1 MSNKDYY
8 TKFNLKNA
16 QKNPSVL
23 LQASPDDFKKY
34 NNKFKQSE
42 NTENKLH
49 MIFFSEENM
58 DILQKQLILYVFE
71 KTNKQVLVPKQD
83 PLSLKMVMKYFY
95 NEAAQFLDKNYT
107 EQIQKL
113 NNLVT
118 HHIGGKMLT
127 MANQHVKYVEE
138 ISNPRKLLPLPKNVN
153 KTKNLPGQI

>member
-16 QKNPSVL
+16 QKNPNVL

-71 KTNKQVLVPKQD
+71 KTKKQVLVPKQD

-95 NEAAQFLDKNYT
+95 NEAAQFLDEDFT
-107 EQIQKL
+107 GQIQKL
-113 NNLVT
+113 NNLVAY
-118 HHIGGKMLT
+118 HIGGKMLT
-127 MANQHVKYVEE
+127 MANQHVKYIEE

-153 KTKNLPGQI
+153 KTRNLPGQI

>member
-1 MSNKDYY
+1 MNNKDYY

-16 QKNPSVL
+16 QQNPSVL

-34 NNKFKQSE
+34 NNKFKQKE
-42 NTENKLH
+42 DTENKLH

-58 DILQKQLILYVFE
+58 EILQKQLILYVFE
-71 KTNKQVLVPKQD
+71 KTNKQVLVPRQD

-95 NEAAQFLDKNYT
+95 NEAAQFLDKNYR
-107 EQIQKL
+107 EQIEKL

>member
-1 MSNKDYY
+1 M
-8 TKFNLKNA
+8 
-16 QKNPSVL
+16 
-23 LQASPDDFKKY
+23 
-34 NNKFKQSE
+34 E
-42 NTENKLH
+42 
-49 MIFFSEENM
+49 
-58 DILQKQLILYVFE
+58 ILQKQLILYVFE
-71 KTNKQVLVPKQD
+71 KTNKQVLVPRQD

-95 NEAAQFLDKNYT
+95 NEAAQFLDKNYR
-107 EQIQKL
+107 EQIEKL